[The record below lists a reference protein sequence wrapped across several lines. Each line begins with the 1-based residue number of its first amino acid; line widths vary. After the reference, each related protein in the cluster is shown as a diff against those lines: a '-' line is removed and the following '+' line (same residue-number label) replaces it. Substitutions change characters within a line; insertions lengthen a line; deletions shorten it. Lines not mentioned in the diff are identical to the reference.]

1 MHEGGRTSCI
11 GQRIRQFS
19 GCQLKL
25 NNEMEIIHKAALALM
40 VLLALGTIVTVTN
53 SQTNQPP
60 CSEPE
65 ASQFD
70 FWLGTWIG
78 EWKDTEGKTQTA
90 TNIITKGFDGCV
102 VEENFSTDDKTFIGR
117 SLSMYS
123 ANKKIWQQ
131 TWVDNTGSYL
141 DFTGGIDGENMILQR
156 KATAKS
162 GKEVLQ
168 RMIFTDIKKDS
179 FTWNWES
186 SSDNGATWSLN
197 WQILYRRK

>member
-1 MHEGGRTSCI
+1 MHEGGCI
-11 GQRIRQFS
+11 GCNGQRIRQFS

-70 FWLGTWIG
+70 FWLGTWQG

-117 SLSMYS
+117 SLSMYNT
-123 ANKKIWQQ
+123 NKKIWQQ

-141 DFTGGIDGENMILQR
+141 DFIGGMDGDNMILQR

-168 RMIFTDIKKDS
+168 RMIFTEIKKDS

-186 SSDNGATWSLN
+186 SSDNGATWVLN
-197 WQILYRRK
+197 WQILYTRK